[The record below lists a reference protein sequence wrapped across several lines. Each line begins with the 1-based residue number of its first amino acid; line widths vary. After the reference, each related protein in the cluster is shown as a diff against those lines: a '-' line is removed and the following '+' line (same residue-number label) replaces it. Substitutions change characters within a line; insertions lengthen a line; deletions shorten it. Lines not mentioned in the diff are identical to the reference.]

1 MMPEQLDLLI
11 EARDSIA
18 AAKLLQNQG
27 YHGYAASRAY
37 YAMFYV
43 AEAFLLGKGLAF
55 SKHSGVHGAFALHFC
70 KQGVVPKELHA
81 YLTQG
86 MELRHTGD
94 YGRSTRVTTDEA
106 ADQIAHA
113 QQFLQAAEQLIGPIP
128 SDEPLAN

>member
-11 EARDSIA
+11 EARDSLA
-18 AAKLLQNQG
+18 AAKLLQGQG

-55 SKHSGVHGAFALHFC
+55 SKHSGVHGAFGLHFC
-70 KQGVVPKELHA
+70 KAGIVPKELQA
-81 YLTQG
+81 YLIGG

-94 YGRSTRVTTDEA
+94 YGRSTRVTADEA
-106 ADQIAHA
+106 AEQIAHA
-113 QQFLQAAEQLIGPIP
+113 QQFLQVAEQMIGPIP
-128 SDEPLAN
+128 SDEPNAS